1 MDINIKRMNEL
12 NKIRDQIRHL
22 RSSIKNDA
30 STIERFKRIGN
41 KECYYTEQIQ
51 IRISKNIER
60 EKEIKELENRI
71 CDVKEGVYAFQLIYN
86 ENQQVILVK
95 PLDWTKVLSTLDC
108 WSYDGGKNFKYS
120 SIETLKLD
128 IQKIRELKLD
138 KILA

>member
-1 MDINIKRMNEL
+1 MIEDFLSDVINKHIVRYNLLFGFVISSE
-12 NKIRDQIRHL
+12 IR
-22 RSSIKNDA
+22 K
-30 STIERFKRIGN
+30 
-41 KECYYTEQIQ
+41 Y
-51 IRISKNIER
+51 
-60 EKEIKELENRI
+60 
-71 CDVKEGVYAFQLIYN
+71 VKEGVYAFQLIYN

-138 KILA
+138 NILA

>member
-1 MDINIKRMNEL
+1 MIEDFVSDVINKHIVRYNL
-12 NKIRDQIRHL
+12 LFGFVI
-22 RSSIKNDA
+22 SS
-30 STIERFKRIGN
+30 
-41 KECYYTEQIQ
+41 
-51 IRISKNIER
+51 
-60 EKEIKELENRI
+60 EIHKY
-71 CDVKEGVYAFQLIYN
+71 VKEGVYAFQLIYN
-86 ENQQVILVK
+86 ENQQVILIK

>member
-1 MDINIKRMNEL
+1 MIEDFVSDVINKHIVRYNL
-12 NKIRDQIRHL
+12 LFGFVI
-22 RSSIKNDA
+22 SS
-30 STIERFKRIGN
+30 
-41 KECYYTEQIQ
+41 
-51 IRISKNIER
+51 
-60 EKEIKELENRI
+60 EIHKY
-71 CDVKEGVYAFQLIYN
+71 VKEGVYAFQLIYN

>member
-1 MDINIKRMNEL
+1 MIEDFLSDVINKHIVRYNLLFGFVISSE
-12 NKIRDQIRHL
+12 IR
-22 RSSIKNDA
+22 K
-30 STIERFKRIGN
+30 
-41 KECYYTEQIQ
+41 Y
-51 IRISKNIER
+51 
-60 EKEIKELENRI
+60 
-71 CDVKEGVYAFQLIYN
+71 VKEGVYAFQLIYN

>member
-1 MDINIKRMNEL
+1 MIEDFVSDVINKHIVRYNLLFGFVISSE
-12 NKIRDQIRHL
+12 IR
-22 RSSIKNDA
+22 K
-30 STIERFKRIGN
+30 
-41 KECYYTEQIQ
+41 Y
-51 IRISKNIER
+51 
-60 EKEIKELENRI
+60 
-71 CDVKEGVYAFQLIYN
+71 VKEGVYAFQLIYN

-120 SIETLKLD
+120 SIETLKLG

>member
-1 MDINIKRMNEL
+1 MIEDFVSDVINKHIVRYNLLFGFVISSE
-12 NKIRDQIRHL
+12 IR
-22 RSSIKNDA
+22 K
-30 STIERFKRIGN
+30 
-41 KECYYTEQIQ
+41 Y
-51 IRISKNIER
+51 
-60 EKEIKELENRI
+60 
-71 CDVKEGVYAFQLIYN
+71 VKEGVYAFQLIYN

-138 KILA
+138 NILA

>member
-1 MDINIKRMNEL
+1 MIEDFVNDVINKHIVRYNLLFGFVISSE
-12 NKIRDQIRHL
+12 IR
-22 RSSIKNDA
+22 K
-30 STIERFKRIGN
+30 
-41 KECYYTEQIQ
+41 Y
-51 IRISKNIER
+51 
-60 EKEIKELENRI
+60 
-71 CDVKEGVYAFQLIYN
+71 VKEGVYAFQLIYN